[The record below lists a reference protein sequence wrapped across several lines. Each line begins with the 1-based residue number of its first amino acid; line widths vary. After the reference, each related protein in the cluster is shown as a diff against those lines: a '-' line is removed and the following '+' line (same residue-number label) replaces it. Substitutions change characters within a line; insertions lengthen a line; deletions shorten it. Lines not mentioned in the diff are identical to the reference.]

1 MMKRLQQLKPLLF
14 GLSLCSLAWAIV
26 LEARSASEMSG
37 FTISGGVNYDR
48 VVFSVL
54 LVLASAALLSSRPR
68 NLALAAALS
77 SMVLADVLFRDFW
90 LLARAAEVPVLS
102 GRHLSLWWPN
112 LREGQLPQIL
122 LSGAILF
129 LSAVALIRGARSL
142 Q

>member
-1 MMKRLQQLKPLLF
+1 MKRLQKIKPLLF
-14 GLSLCSLAWAIV
+14 GLSLFSLAWVIV
-26 LEARSASEMSG
+26 LEAQSASEMSG
-37 FTISGGVNYDR
+37 FTVSGGVNYDR

-68 NLALAAALS
+68 NLAVAAALS
-77 SMVLADVLFRDFW
+77 SIVFADVLFRDFW
-90 LLARAAEVPVLS
+90 LLARAAEVPVFS

-112 LREGQLPQIL
+112 LEEGQFLQII

-129 LSAVALIRGARSL
+129 LSAVALIRRARSL